1 MNIEEISAKMLDKLL
16 TQSDK
21 RFEVNLREG
30 LKQADGK
37 DYIAS
42 LASEILCES
51 RDFTVD
57 YVNAILNEILN
68 GQKSD

>member
-16 TQSDK
+16 TQSNE
-21 RFEVNLREG
+21 RLEVNLREG

-42 LASEILCES
+42 LATEILAES
-51 RDFTVD
+51 REFTVD
-57 YVNAILNEILN
+57 YVNAMLNEILN